1 MLVRQS
7 CSWILVALLSV
18 GSLSAAAPEMPLIEA
33 AKRADL
39 QSLRALL
46 PTSDVNATE
55 PDGTTALH
63 WAVHGDDREAV
74 DVLIRAGANVNAVNR
89 YGVAPISLAT
99 LNGSAPILESLLE
112 AGANANAALEGGE
125 TALMT
130 AGRTGKIDAIKVL
143 LAHGADV
150 NAREATNGQTVLMWA
165 AAENNGDAIRTLLE
179 AGAELNTRTGLQG
192 GAAKPAS
199 LGVFS
204 QATGAGATDGS
215 DPSFTAFLFAVQR
228 GHIEAARTL
237 LAAGADPNETLPDG
251 TSALVIAAMNG
262 NWELGAFLLEK
273 GADPNAD
280 RQGWTALHQIARS
293 RRTNIGWLPAP
304 PGKGNISSLDLVEKL
319 LQDGADV
326 NARMA
331 RDFRDGYRNRMN
343 RVGATPFLLSAKSVD
358 TEMMRT
364 LLTYGADPLAGN
376 ADDSTPIMV
385 AAGVD
390 IWNPGEDGGTGP
402 GSEPEAYDA
411 VNMLI
416 DLGADLHAA
425 NAYGE
430 TALHG
435 AAYRGA
441 NTIVQLLVDS
451 GAKLDARNTEGWTP
465 WTIANGVWYSLFYK
479 EQPDTANFIQ
489 RLMADRGVSVEGM
502 RAGEVTPDTLKC
514 RGCARSGFAASAVNT
529 TTQVPLKKVTNTPA
543 PSTGGAVLPSTGGAP
558 PPDESTSPTTRKEDG
573 QK

>member
-7 CSWILVALLSV
+7 YSWILVALLSV
-18 GSLSAAAPEMPLIEA
+18 GSLSAAAPEVPLIEA

-204 QATGAGATDGS
+204 QATGAGATT
-215 DPSFTAFLFAVQR
+215 DPTHLLQHFFSPFS
-228 GHIEAARTL
+228 AATLRL
-237 LAAGADPNETLPDG
+237 LARCWRRVPIQTRLC
-251 TSALVIAAMNG
+251 
-262 NWELGAFLLEK
+262 
-273 GADPNAD
+273 
-280 RQGWTALHQIARS
+280 QTARARS
-293 RRTNIGWLPAP
+293 LLRR
-304 PGKGNISSLDLVEKL
+304 
-319 LQDGADV
+319 
-326 NARMA
+326 
-331 RDFRDGYRNRMN
+331 
-343 RVGATPFLLSAKSVD
+343 
-358 TEMMRT
+358 
-364 LLTYGADPLAGN
+364 
-376 ADDSTPIMV
+376 
-385 AAGVD
+385 
-390 IWNPGEDGGTGP
+390 
-402 GSEPEAYDA
+402 
-411 VNMLI
+411 
-416 DLGADLHAA
+416 
-425 NAYGE
+425 
-430 TALHG
+430 
-435 AAYRGA
+435 
-441 NTIVQLLVDS
+441 
-451 GAKLDARNTEGWTP
+451 
-465 WTIANGVWYSLFYK
+465 
-479 EQPDTANFIQ
+479 
-489 RLMADRGVSVEGM
+489 
-502 RAGEVTPDTLKC
+502 
-514 RGCARSGFAASAVNT
+514 
-529 TTQVPLKKVTNTPA
+529 
-543 PSTGGAVLPSTGGAP
+543 
-558 PPDESTSPTTRKEDG
+558 
-573 QK
+573 

>member
-1 MLVRQS
+1 MLVRQP
-7 CSWILVALLSV
+7 CSWMLVTLLSV
-18 GSLSAAAPEMPLIEA
+18 GSLGAAAPEGPLSEA
-33 AKRADL
+33 VQRADRK
-39 QSLRALL
+39 SLRALL
-46 PTSDVNATE
+46 PKGDVNATE

-63 WAVHGDDREAV
+63 WAVHRDDRDAV
-74 DVLIRAGANVNAVNR
+74 DVLIRAGAHVNAVNR
-89 YGVAPISLAT
+89 YGVAPISLAA
-99 LNGSAPILESLLE
+99 LNGSAPILESLLK
-112 AGANANAALEGGE
+112 AGADANAALEGGE

-130 AGRTGKIDAIKVL
+130 AARTGKVDAIKVL

-150 NAREATNGQTVLMWA
+150 NAREATNGQTALMWA

-179 AGAELNTRTGLQG
+179 AGAELDARTGPQA

-199 LGVFS
+199 SGVFS
-204 QATGAGATDGS
+204 QATGARAKES
-215 DPSFTAFLFAVQR
+215 SRPSFTAFLFAVQH
-228 GHIEAARTL
+228 GHIEVANTL
-237 LAAGADPNETLPDG
+237 LAAGADPNEALPDG
-251 TSALVIAAMNG
+251 TSALVLATMNG

-280 RQGWTALHQIARS
+280 RQGWTALHQIARF

-304 PGKGNISSLDLVEKL
+304 PGKGNISNLDLVKKL

-326 NARMA
+326 NARMT

-364 LLTYGADPLAGN
+364 LFAYGADPLAGN
-376 ADDSTPIMV
+376 ADGATPIMV

-411 VNMLI
+411 VKMLI
-416 DLGADLHAA
+416 DLGADIHAA
-425 NAYGE
+425 SAYGE
-430 TALHG
+430 TPLHG

-479 EQPDTANFIQ
+479 EQADTANYLQ
-489 RLMADRGVSVEGM
+489 RLMADRGISVEGM
-502 RAGEVTPDTLKC
+502 RAGEVTPDTLQC
-514 RGCARSGFAASAVNT
+514 RGCARSGFAAGAVST
-529 TTQVPLKKVTNTPA
+529 TTQTPLKKVTDTPT
-543 PSTGGAVLPSTGGAP
+543 PSAGGAP
-558 PPDESTSPTTRKEDG
+558 QPDESTSPTTRKEDG